1 MNRAFLHR
9 VIVLV
14 CWLLVLPQLAVGQTD
29 IVVRTAVEPEDHVL
43 VGQKIKFTID
53 VFAKDAWASLP
64 QLPQIEIQ
72 GSIVYL
78 PSGQS
83 LRLSETIDGDS
94 YTGQRYQWWVYP
106 RRPGTVSIKSIDV
119 EVNQKSFGVNAESII
134 HSTQTKPLKL
144 NATYPEGIRSADDLV
159 CAESLQVSD
168 TWNPIATEPLK
179 IGDGLTRTI
188 SRTISGA
195 PGMLLPNLS
204 PENIEGIEAY
214 PKQPEVSDTSNRGS
228 LMGRRTD
235 AVTYV
240 FKTSGSFTFPAQ
252 EFIWWN
258 ESAKQLET
266 VELPQQTFEV
276 LATEIAP
283 ESSATEIND
292 NQSSKPKSQSLPA
305 WIAASLF
312 LVVAL
317 YLSRHWTNMK
327 YHELLNSPFIQE
339 RKTFRAL
346 VAAAQSKN
354 IDETMHRLYR
364 WTDFP
369 LHDCDAP
376 QIRVLLE
383 RFGSA
388 SDTIQ
393 IQKLLSGESSGNWNS
408 DDFIRAC
415 RSIRKNWRHNKVQV
429 DQQQTSALPK
439 LNP

>member
-1 MNRAFLHR
+1 MFEEHGPPIEFTTAGDTPEEQTTNLK
-9 VIVLV
+9 IVRPSPGFDPASELCAEAIIKDADV
-14 CWLLVLPQLAVGQTD
+14 TVLDFSPQQVTVRFQIDGLWHAGTPMDREMGDYMLATLKQLAGVDYRERRERQT
-29 IVVRTAVEPEDHVL
+29 
-43 VGQKIKFTID
+43 GNF
-53 VFAKDAWASLP
+53 ASLYLKKK
-64 QLPQIEIQ
+64 QKFKLVSQGIQ
-72 GSIVYL
+72 TGERVALYL
-78 PSGQS
+78 
-83 LRLSETIDGDS
+83 D
-94 YTGQRYQWWVYP
+94 YK
-106 RRPGTVSIKSIDV
+106 RP
-119 EVNQKSFGVNAESII
+119 
-134 HSTQTKPLKL
+134 PL
-144 NATYPEGIRSADDLV
+144 
-159 CAESLQVSD
+159 
-168 TWNPIATEPLK
+168 
-179 IGDGLTRTI
+179 
-188 SRTISGA
+188 
-195 PGMLLPNLS
+195 
-204 PENIEGIEAY
+204 
-214 PKQPEVSDTSNRGS
+214 
-228 LMGRRTD
+228 
-235 AVTYV
+235 V

-327 YHELLNSPFIQE
+327 YHELLSAPFIQE